1 MDRTSALRILGL
13 GDAAAREEIQA
24 AHGVLRAHVAERVAR
39 AEGEPARAARREEL
53 RALDE
58 VLDVALGGAPGASR
72 GAAPRRSLSPWLV
85 GWSLLATG
93 VAALLAVVLL
103 RDAPAPPPRVMAEG
117 GGGSGSVEGAAEP
130 APEAWLAAR
139 ANLPGAELEVR
150 SQGEEA
156 LLATGPADGTPLRID
171 PGRYDLRVRH
181 ADCPDVWSR
190 QLGIERGQRV
200 ELAPR
205 VCRDT
210 GFLVVRS
217 NVAGD
222 ELTIDGRA
230 LGSTG
235 PERHTLSAGEHAV
248 RVEKDGY
255 APWDGTVEVPPAE
268 SVTLRA
274 TLRSGRASARPPQ
287 RPAQVAAAQPAESS
301 QEDDRLRLS
310 KWHETV
316 TKWLLARYDHD
327 LSGRL
332 DTPDEVE
339 SIPCAEWQGLEQ
351 SYDESGLAVPLTRLY
366 GFDGSAWKENALG
379 FDVEMRGYAY
389 ERMKACGLR

>member
-13 GDAAAREEIQA
+13 GDHAAREEIQA
-24 AHGVLRAHVAERVAR
+24 AHGVLRAHVAERIAS
-39 AEGEPARAARREEL
+39 AEGEAARAARGEEL
-53 RALDE
+53 RALDDL
-58 VLDVALGGAPGASR
+58 LDVALGGAPGAS
-72 GAAPRRSLSPWLV
+72 AATRRSLSPWLV

-93 VAALLAVVLL
+93 AAALLAVALL
-103 RDAPAPPPRVMAEG
+103 RDAPTPPPRVLAEA
-117 GGGSGSVEGAAEP
+117 GGGSGTGEGTAEP

-150 SQGEEA
+150 SEGEDT
-156 LLATGPADGTPLRID
+156 LLAAGPADGTPLRID

-205 VCRDT
+205 VCQGT

-217 NVAGD
+217 NVPGD
-222 ELTIDGRA
+222 ALTIDGSA

-248 RVEKDGY
+248 RVEKKGY
-255 APWDGTVEVPPAE
+255 APWEGTVEVPAAE

-274 TLRSGRASARPPQ
+274 TLRSDRASARRPE
-287 RPAQVAAAQPAESS
+287 RPAQVAAARPVQS
-301 QEDDRLRLS
+301 QEEDRLRLS

-366 GFDGSAWKENALG
+366 GFDGSAWKEDALG
-379 FDVEMRGYAY
+379 FDVEVRGYAY